1 MGVFPKSPGANESRA
16 SGRIETMNIS
26 ELPKHFDT
34 QAAETSWQ
42 SRWTELGVY
51 RYAEAAAGQERFA
64 IDTPPPTVSGSLHV
78 GHVFSYTHTDLMAR
92 FERMR
97 GKSVFYPMGWDDN
110 GLPTERRVQNYFH
123 VRCNSGLKYEPEL
136 SLPAPESIYPKSP
149 PREISRRNFI
159 ELCLRLTQ
167 EDEKSFK
174 ALWGRLGLSVD
185 WSQEYSTIDAR
196 CRRAAQRSFLDL
208 WRKGHAYSV
217 EAPTMWDVD
226 FQTAVA
232 QAEVEDRKV
241 QGHFHHV
248 RFGVEGGEDGFT
260 IATTRPELLPACVG
274 VTAHPNDGR
283 YKHLF
288 GKRALT
294 PLFGVPVPIFPS
306 ELADP
311 EKGTGILMVC
321 TFGDATDVRWW
332 REQNLANRQILG
344 RNGRLLAVQFGE
356 ANWPSISAER
366 ANALY
371 AELIGKNVKQ
381 ARRMIVEHLRA
392 PDQPVL
398 HGQAPLE
405 REPAPIE
412 HPVKFFEKGDQP
424 LEFISTRQF
433 FVRLLDK
440 KPMLLEAGDR
450 IQWHPEFMRHRYR
463 IWTENLAFDW
473 AISRQRYFGVSFPVW
488 YALDATGEP
497 DYENPIVAEESSL
510 PLDPADTAPPNF
522 NEDQRGKPGGF
533 VAEDDVFDTWFTSS
547 LTPMIAS
554 GWGEDPA
561 RFGSLFPMDLR
572 PQSHEIIRTWAFYTI
587 VKAMLHEGEIPWKN
601 VAISGW
607 ILDPDRKKMSKS
619 RGNVITPMHLLDE
632 YGSDAV
638 RYWAACAGL
647 GSDTTFDV
655 NVLKVGKRLVTKLFN
670 ASKFVLGKEGTPGPI
685 VYPMDRV
692 FLLRLRDLVR
702 SATRHFENYEHQQ
715 ALAETER
722 FFWTAF
728 TDSYIEMSRAR
739 TLGTYGAEA
748 QGSALATLQIA
759 LGVFLRLFA
768 PFLPYITD
776 EAWSW
781 TYAEQTG
788 RQSIHVSAWPSD
800 SDFPELSEEGNEGIF
815 DVAMEALYAI
825 NKSRTGAGVS
835 SAREI
840 KTATLAAKPGAFL
853 LLKAACEDIRL
864 AVRAIE
870 LLAVEEP
877 QLDGTGVEVRQIEF
891 VSAEL
896 TGVAG

>member
-1 MGVFPKSPGANESRA
+1 
-16 SGRIETMNIS
+16 MNIA

-42 SRWTELGVY
+42 ARWSELGVY
-51 RYAEAAAGQERFA
+51 RYTEAAPGQQRFA

-78 GHVFSYTHTDLMAR
+78 GHVFSYTQTDLVAR
-92 FERMR
+92 FHRMC

-123 VRCNSGLKYEPEL
+123 VRCNPGLKYEPEL
-136 SLPAPESIYPKSP
+136 NLPAPESIDPKSP

-167 EDEKSFK
+167 EDEKTFK
-174 ALWGRLGLSVD
+174 DLWGRLGLSVD
-185 WSQEYSTIDAR
+185 WKQEYSTIDPR
-196 CRRAAQRSFLDL
+196 CQRAAQRSFLDL
-208 WRKGHAYSV
+208 FRKGHIYSV

-232 QAEVEDRKV
+232 QAEVEDRKIT
-241 QGHFHHV
+241 GHFHHV
-248 RFGVEGGEDGFT
+248 RFGVEGSEEIFT

-274 VTAHPNDGR
+274 VTAHPDDAR

-306 ELADP
+306 DLADP

-344 RNGRLLAVQFGE
+344 RNGRLLAIEFGPE
-356 ANWPSISAER
+356 NGASTNWPSTAPER
-366 ANALY
+366 ANAVY
-371 AELIGKNVKQ
+371 AELAGRNLKQ
-381 ARRMIVEHLRA
+381 ARRIIVEQLRQ
-392 PDQPVL
+392 PDEPVL
-398 HGQAPLE
+398 RGQPPLE
-405 REPAPIE
+405 REPAPLE

-424 LEFISTRQF
+424 LEFITTRQF

-440 KPMLLEAGDR
+440 KPMLLEAGDC
-450 IQWHPEFMRHRYR
+450 IHWHPEFMRHRYR
-463 IWTENLAFDW
+463 TWSENLAFDW
-473 AISRQRYFGVSFPVW
+473 AISRQRYFGVPFPVW
-488 YALDATGEP
+488 YPLGAAGEV
-497 DYENPIVAEESSL
+497 DYDHPIVADEALL
-510 PLDPADTAPPNF
+510 PLDPADAAPPNF
-522 NEDQRGKPGGF
+522 TEDQRGKPGGF
-533 VAEDDVFDTWFTSS
+533 VAEADVFDTWFTSS

-554 GWGEDPA
+554 GWGEDPD
-561 RFGSLFPMDLR
+561 RFRSLFPMDLR

-587 VKAMLHEGEIPWKN
+587 VKAMLHEGQIPWKN

-638 RYWAACAGL
+638 RYWAAGAQL
-647 GSDTTFDV
+647 GADTTFDV

-685 VYPMDRV
+685 TYPMDRV
-692 FLLRLRDLVR
+692 FLVKLRQLVR
-702 SATRHFENYEHQQ
+702 NATRHFENYEHQQ

-739 TLGTYGAEA
+739 TLGAYGAEA
-748 QGSALATLQIA
+748 QSSALATLRIA
-759 LGVFLRLFA
+759 LSVFLRLFA

-776 EAWSW
+776 EVWSW
-781 TYAEQTG
+781 TYAAETG
-788 RQSIHVSAWPSD
+788 CSTIHSSVWPSD
-800 SDFPELSEEGNEGIF
+800 TDFPSLSEDGNEGIF
-815 DVAMEALYAI
+815 DIAVKALFAI
-825 NKSRTGAGVS
+825 NRSRTGAGVS

-840 KTATLAAKPGAFL
+840 KTATLAAKPELFTL
-853 LLKAACEDIRL
+853 LNAACEDIRL
-864 AVRAIE
+864 AVRASE
-870 LLAVEEP
+870 LLTVEE
-877 QLDGTGVEVRQIEF
+877 QQIDGEGIEVRQIEF
-891 VSAEL
+891 VTAEPAEAA
-896 TGVAG
+896 VNKS

>member
-1 MGVFPKSPGANESRA
+1 
-16 SGRIETMNIS
+16 MNI
-26 ELPKHFDT
+26 EALPKHFDT
-34 QAAETSWQ
+34 QAAEIAWQ
-42 SRWTELGVY
+42 ARWSELGVY
-51 RYAEAAAGQERFA
+51 RYAAAGPGQPRFA

-78 GHVFSYTHTDLMAR
+78 GHVFSYTQTDLVAR
-92 FERMR
+92 FHRMC

-123 VRCNSGLKYEPEL
+123 VRCNPSLKYEPNLEL
-136 SLPAPESIYPKSP
+136 TPQEKIDPKSP
-149 PREISRRNFI
+149 PREISRSNFI

-174 ALWGRLGLSVD
+174 DLWGRLGLSVD
-185 WSQEYSTIDAR
+185 WKQEYSTIDPR
-196 CRRAAQRSFLDL
+196 CQRAAQRSFLDL
-208 WRKGHAYSV
+208 WRKGHIYSV

-232 QAEVEDRKV
+232 QAEVEDRNV
-241 QGHFHHV
+241 AGAFHHV
-248 RFGVEGGEDGFT
+248 RFGVEGSPEIFT

-274 VTAHPNDGR
+274 VTAHPDDAR

-344 RNGRLLAVQFGE
+344 RNGRLLAIEFGDG
-356 ANWPSISAER
+356 NWPSIDPAR
-366 ANALY
+366 ANTLY
-371 AELIGKNVKQ
+371 AEVSGRNVKQ
-381 ARRMIVEHLRA
+381 ARRIIVEQLRQ
-392 PDQPVL
+392 PDEPVL
-398 HGQAPLE
+398 HGEPPLE
-405 REPAPIE
+405 REPAPLE

-424 LEFISTRQF
+424 LEFITTRQF
-433 FVRLLDK
+433 FVRLLNK
-440 KPMLLEAGDR
+440 KPMLIDAGDR

-473 AISRQRYFGVSFPVW
+473 AISRQRYFGVPFPVW
-488 YALDATGEP
+488 YPINAAGEI
-497 DYENPIVAEESSL
+497 DYDHPIVADESRL
-510 PLDPADTAPPNF
+510 PLDPADATPPNF
-522 NEDQRGKPGGF
+522 TEALRGKPGGF
-533 VAEDDVFDTWFTSS
+533 IAESDVFDTWFTSS

-554 GWGEDPA
+554 GWGEDPD
-561 RFGSLFPMDLR
+561 RFQSLFPMDLR
-572 PQSHEIIRTWAFYTI
+572 PQSHEIIRTWAFYT
-587 VKAMLHEGEIPWKN
+587 VAKALLHEGQIPWKN

-619 RGNVITPMHLLDE
+619 KGNVITPMHLLDE

-638 RYWAACAGL
+638 RYWAAGAQL
-647 GSDTTFDV
+647 GADTAFDV

-670 ASKFVLGKEGTPGPI
+670 ASKFVLGKEGAPGPI
-685 VYPMDRV
+685 TYPMDRV
-692 FLLRLRDLVR
+692 FLVKLRQLVR
-702 SATRHFENYEHQQ
+702 NATRHFENYEHQQ

-739 TLGTYGAEA
+739 TLGVYGPEA
-748 QGSALATLQIA
+748 QGSALATLRIA
-759 LGVFLRLFA
+759 LSVFLRLFA

-776 EAWSW
+776 EVWSW
-781 TYAEQTG
+781 SCAAETG
-788 RQSIHVSAWPSD
+788 SASIHAAAWPSD
-800 SDFPELSEEGNEGIF
+800 SDFPDLNDAVGEGVF
-815 DVAMEALYAI
+815 DVAVEALYAI
-825 NKSRTGAGVS
+825 NKSRAGAGVS

-840 KTATLAAKPGAFL
+840 KTATLAAKSEVFT

-864 AVRAIE
+864 AVRANE

-877 QLDGTGVEVRQIEF
+877 QLDGTGIEVRQIEF
-891 VSAEL
+891 VSAEA
-896 TGVAG
+896 TGVAAEKS